1 MGTSVIVT
9 PLRLEHIGEVRR
21 LMELGE
27 PYLHPRTLSDY
38 WLYATLFSSTCPL
51 AIDDDGTVIGAVM
64 AFRSQDDPADVYV
77 QDVIA
82 HPRHRRRGVTRALL
96 RSVRSQ
102 ARSWGCRRLYLTSE
116 PDNEAAH
123 AAWESLG
130 FVNVAG
136 DHHINGV
143 SVVTDFKGPGRSRAV
158 YESPLS

>member
-1 MGTSVIVT
+1 MIVT
-9 PLRLEHIGEVRR
+9 PLRLEQIGEVQR
-21 LMELGE
+21 LMELGG
-27 PYLHPRTLSDY
+27 PYLHARTLSDY
-38 WLYATLFSSTCPL
+38 WLYATLFSTTCPL

-82 HPRHRRRGVTRALL
+82 HPQHRRRGITRSLL
-96 RSVRSQ
+96 ESVRSQ
-102 ARSWGCRRLYLTSE
+102 AQAWGCRRLYLTSE

-123 AAWESLG
+123 AAWASLG

-136 DHHINGV
+136 DHQINGV

-158 YESPLS
+158 YELPLS